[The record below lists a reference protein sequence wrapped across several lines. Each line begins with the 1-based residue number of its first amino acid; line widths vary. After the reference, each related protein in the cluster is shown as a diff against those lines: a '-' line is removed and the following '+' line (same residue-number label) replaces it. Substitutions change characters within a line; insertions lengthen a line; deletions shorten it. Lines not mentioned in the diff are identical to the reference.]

1 MRVNSTPVSDERRYQ
16 ALAGRGA
23 DLALVCDADLMIV
36 YAGPSLHE
44 MFGYAPEEVVGS
56 SGWVF
61 VHPEDAETFRIRWQ
75 AALGRPGS
83 HERVVIRV
91 VRRDGSWRWV
101 EQRITNLLD
110 DPDVA
115 GMVLNIRDVT
125 EEREMADAL
134 ADTEQLHAAILEA
147 AQEGV
152 WVINLHGRTLFAN
165 SKMAEVMGTTQAEL
179 SAGYVWDFFRDEALS
194 VVRERIARRVA
205 GVREQYELHVE
216 RADGSSQWLQVNG
229 SPLYDSRGLHIASI
243 GMFAD
248 VTSRKEMERDLRQ
261 LALYDTLTGLP
272 NRTLLMER
280 LDRLGEER
288 ERGGPDFALLLCNID
303 RFKVVN
309 DGRGHE
315 VGDQVL
321 AKVARRLTDAARE
334 VDTVARFGADEFAVL
349 CPGADG
355 YTGQRIAESLRQAFD
370 PPFDVAC
377 GRLHLTAS
385 LGVATT
391 ADTVFEHL
399 TRAADTALYQA
410 KERGRGQVVVHSPKG
425 VGGFGDRLA
434 LVTDLREA
442 LEAGRLQMWYQ
453 PIVQLGSSE
462 PCGVEALM
470 RWHHPVRGLIP
481 PSLFIP
487 VAEDAGLMPQ
497 LGSWS
502 LRTACADAVNR
513 LPADANWHVAVNLSG
528 HEFGDRDLVQVV
540 RDTLRTS
547 GLPPAR
553 LMLEM
558 TETALLA
565 DVEAAVS
572 TLHEL
577 KKLGVGLALDDFGT
591 GYSSLAYLRR
601 FPVDEIKIDRS
612 FVAGLG
618 VNGDDSAIVASLVS
632 LAAAVGVRAVAEG
645 VETARQEDI
654 LRRLG
659 CPLGQGFLWS
669 PAVPIGEL
677 PEVVARLR
685 QAAGR
690 DSVIGANRRR
700 ARVDRSRPVEADAA
714 RILAMHAGGASPTS
728 VAAALNADGLRTPDG
743 HRWHRNSVAR
753 VIAERQFPELR
764 L

>member
-1 MRVNSTPVSDERRYQ
+1 MTVSGTRVSDERHFQ
-16 ALAGRGA
+16 ALAERGA
-23 DLALVCDADLMIV
+23 DLALVCTAEMVIA
-36 YAGPSLHE
+36 YAGPSLRE
-44 MFGYAPEEVVGS
+44 MFGYAPEQVVGS

-61 VHPEDAETFRIRWQ
+61 VHPEDVETFRRRWQ
-75 AALGRPGS
+75 AALDLPGS
-83 HERVVIRV
+83 HERVVVRV
-91 VRRDGSWRWV
+91 RHQDGSWRWV
-101 EQRITNLLD
+101 EQRITNRLD
-110 DPDVA
+110 DPHVA
-115 GMVLNIRDVT
+115 GMVLNVRDVT
-125 EEREMADAL
+125 DEREMADTL
-134 ADTEQLHAAILEA
+134 ADSEQLHRSILEA

-152 WVINLHGRTLFAN
+152 WVTDLHGRTLFSNA
-165 SKMAEVMGTTQAEL
+165 KMAEVLGTTSTAL
-179 SAGYVWDFFRDEALS
+179 AAGYVWDFFQGDTLL
-194 VVRERIARRVA
+194 VVRERIARRAV
-205 GVREQYELHVE
+205 GVREQYELPVE
-216 RADGSSQWLQVNG
+216 QTDNSIKWLLVNG
-229 SPLYDSRGLHIASI
+229 SPLYGARGAHVANIA
-243 GMFAD
+243 MFTD
-248 VTSRKEMERDLRQ
+248 ITSRKEMENDLRRM
-261 LALYDTLTGLP
+261 ALYDKLTGLP

-280 LDRLGEER
+280 LARLAEER
-288 ERGGPDFALLLCNID
+288 KRGGPDFVVLLCNVD

-309 DGRGHE
+309 DGRGQE
-315 VGDQVL
+315 VGDQL
-321 AKVARRLTDAARE
+321 LTKVAKRLVEAARE
-334 VDTVARFGADEFAVL
+334 VDTVARLSGDEFAVL

-355 YTGQRIAESLRQAFD
+355 YAGQRIAESLRQAFD
-370 PPFDVAC
+370 SPFDVA
-377 GRLHLTAS
+377 GVRLDLTAS
-385 LGVATT
+385 LGVATS
-391 ADTVFEHL
+391 ADTAVEHL
-399 TRAADTALYQA
+399 LRAADMAVYQA
-410 KERGRGQVVVHSPKG
+410 KERGRGQVVVHSSLG
-425 VGGFGDRLA
+425 VGGFGDRLS

-442 LEAGRLQMWYQ
+442 LEAGRLQIWYQ
-453 PIVQLGSSE
+453 PIVQLGSSQ

-470 RWHHPVRGLIP
+470 RWNHPVHGLVP

-497 LGSWS
+497 LGRWS
-502 LRTACADAVNR
+502 LRTACADAMNR
-513 LPADANWHVAVNLSG
+513 LPVDADWHVAVNLSG
-528 HEFGDRDLVQVV
+528 PEFADRDLVQVV

-601 FPVDEIKIDRS
+601 FPVDQIKIDRS

-632 LAAAVGVRAVAEG
+632 LAAAVGIQAVAEG
-645 VETARQEDI
+645 VESAQQEDI

-669 PAVPIGEL
+669 PAVPVGEL
-677 PEVVARLR
+677 AEVAARLR

-690 DSVIGANRRR
+690 DTVLGANRRR
-700 ARVDRSRPVEADAA
+700 ARLDAGRPAEADAA
-714 RILAMHAGGASPTS
+714 RIMALHAGGASPTS
-728 VAAALNADGLRTPDG
+728 IAAALNADGLRTPDG

-753 VIAERQFPELR
+753 VIAVRQFPELR